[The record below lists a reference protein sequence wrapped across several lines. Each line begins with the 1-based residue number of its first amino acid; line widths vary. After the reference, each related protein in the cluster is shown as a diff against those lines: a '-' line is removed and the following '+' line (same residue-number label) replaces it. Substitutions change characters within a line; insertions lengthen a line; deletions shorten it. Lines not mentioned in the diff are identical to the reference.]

1 MSYKKEFD
9 DFKMD
14 LEIPKHWEDTS
25 WHNDVCRS
33 FRNKNIGVFV
43 DYKNPSMRELLTKRF
58 SVFEVNE
65 EEEHVKDL
73 LLTDD
78 FDAVK
83 ELMK

>member
-9 DFKMD
+9 DFEMD

-25 WHNDVCRS
+25 WHNDVCPS
-33 FRNKNIGVFV
+33 FRNKNTGVFV
-43 DYKNPSMRELLTKRF
+43 DYKDPSMRELLTKRF
-58 SVFEVNE
+58 GVFEVNE
-65 EEEHVKDL
+65 EGEHIKDL

-78 FDAVK
+78 FDTVK